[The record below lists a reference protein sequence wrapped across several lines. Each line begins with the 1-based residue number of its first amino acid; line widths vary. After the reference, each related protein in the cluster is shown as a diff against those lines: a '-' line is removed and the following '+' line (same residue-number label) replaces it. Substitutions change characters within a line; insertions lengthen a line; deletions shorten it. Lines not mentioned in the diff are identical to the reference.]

1 MQMPSN
7 EVILWILLVGSVI
20 FNIALIYDSKQ
31 LFKKLKVEE
40 ARSKAYRAEA
50 DLSWREFGKRVSV
63 IQQIKTLVKDQ

>member
-20 FNIALIYDSKQ
+20 FNIALTYDSKQ

-40 ARSKAYRAEA
+40 ARSKAYKEEA
-50 DLSWREFGKRVSV
+50 GLRWREFRKRTSV
-63 IQQIKTLVKDQ
+63 LQQIKALVNDQ

>member
-40 ARSKAYRAEA
+40 ARSKAYKEEGLRWEEY
-50 DLSWREFGKRVSV
+50 RKKNVCYP
-63 IQQIKTLVKDQ
+63 TN

>member
-31 LFKKLKVEE
+31 LYKQLKEE
-40 ARSKAYRAEA
+40 KARSKDYKEET
-50 DLSWREFGKRVSV
+50 DLRRREFRKRTSV
-63 IQQIKTLVKDQ
+63 LQQIKALVNDQ

>member
-31 LFKKLKVEE
+31 LYKQLKEE
-40 ARSKAYRAEA
+40 KARSKDYKAET
-50 DLSWREFGKRVSV
+50 DLSWREFRKKVSV
-63 IQQIKTLVKDQ
+63 IQQIRALVKDQ

>member
-20 FNIALIYDSKQ
+20 FNIALTYDSKQ

-40 ARSKAYRAEA
+40 ARSKAYKEET
-50 DLSWREFGKRVSV
+50 DLRRRELRKRTSV
-63 IQQIKTLVKDQ
+63 LQQIKALVNDQ

>member
-20 FNIALIYDSKQ
+20 FNIALTYDSKQ

-40 ARSKAYRAEA
+40 ARSKAYKEET
-50 DLSWREFGKRVSV
+50 DLRRREFRKRTSV
-63 IQQIKTLVKDQ
+63 LQQIKALVNDQ

>member
-1 MQMPSN
+1 MPSN

-40 ARSKAYRAEA
+40 ARSKAYKEET
-50 DLSWREFGKRVSV
+50 DLRWREYCKKMSV
-63 IQQIKTLVKDQ
+63 IQQIKALVKDQ

>member
-20 FNIALIYDSKQ
+20 FNIALTYDSKQ

-40 ARSKAYRAEA
+40 ARSKAYKEEA
-50 DLSWREFGKRVSV
+50 GLRWEEYRKKMFV
-63 IQQIKTLVKDQ
+63 IQQIKALVKEQ